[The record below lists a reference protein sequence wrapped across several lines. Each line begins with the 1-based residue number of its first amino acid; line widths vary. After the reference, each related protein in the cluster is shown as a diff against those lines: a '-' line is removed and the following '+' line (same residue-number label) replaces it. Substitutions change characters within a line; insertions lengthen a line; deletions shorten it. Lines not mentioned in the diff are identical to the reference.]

1 MLSDMLT
8 RHLVTMFLIFLFSI
22 MLRNRKSSRDTEQ
35 RYFPC
40 ASGGPCYP

>member
-22 MLRNRKSSRDTEQ
+22 IALNRKSSRI
-35 RYFPC
+35 RNKGI
-40 ASGGPCYP
+40 SG